1 MKHTYN
7 YSLIILPLLM
17 LSVMGFVLLAQRQ
30 GAAYEIT
37 SQYYK
42 ENQFLPSEI
51 VETKNYFP
59 DRPVTTVVV
68 YDSTTPL
75 KGMRD
80 LRENLTATL
89 DSMQVKY
96 DLLDVS
102 SNSVIDLQKYEV
114 VVFAVL
120 DLSPINSQALD
131 IIDWVR
137 NGGRLFFA
145 IRPDVSATSNI
156 ILGKTGAINNS
167 DSLIISQGVEFLTD
181 LLPGAKGLSL
191 GKDFIFNEA
200 YSVDLDEENC
210 DVHVVSAESDK
221 TPILWVC
228 RVENG
233 RVVVINSDQFVNK
246 DSRGMMGA
254 AYSLLYDTFV
264 YPVINTSVF
273 YIDDFPAPLPGGS
286 NELIKKYYNNI
297 DNSTFFR
304 ELWWEDMR
312 KISEKYGIRYTGGMI
327 ESYEHNLVPPFPKQL
342 DVETHSYLGRALLS
356 TNGEI
361 IIHGYNHVPF
371 CKAED
376 NINALNGY
384 PVWESTENEQLALIE
399 VYNFGQTL
407 FKDYRFLGYIPP
419 SNILCPEAR
428 RWMPT
433 VIPDIKYIASVY
445 LPDIDGQEYLQEFT
459 EAPDGVIEFP
469 RIVAGYDMMD
479 DEYAR
484 WAVINE
490 LSLHYLNSQFVHP
503 DDMLDLDRHAE
514 KGWGNLRDQY
524 IGFIEWLQNTAPG
537 LRSMTGSEG
546 AMAVQRF
553 SRLAV
558 DTNLQDG
565 KLEISLGN
573 FYDEAWLM
581 IRSVYPPL
589 SIDGGVITQVSTN
602 EYLVQALNPNITI
615 LFEE

>member
-7 YSLIILPLLM
+7 YSLIILPLAM
-17 LSVMGFVLLAQRQ
+17 LSIMGLVLLAQRQ
-30 GAAYEIT
+30 GAAYKVT
-37 SQYYK
+37 SEYYK
-42 ENQFLPSEI
+42 DQQFLPSE
-51 VETKNYFP
+51 VLEKENYFP
-59 DRPVTTVVV
+59 DRRVTTLVV
-68 YDSTTPL
+68 YDSSNSL
-75 KGMRD
+75 KGMKD
-80 LRENLTATL
+80 LRENLTATF

-96 DLLDVS
+96 NLFDIS
-102 SNSVIDLQKYEV
+102 SNSSIDLQSYEV
-114 VVFAVL
+114 IVFAVL
-120 DLSPINSQALD
+120 DLSPINNQSLD

-137 NGGRLFFA
+137 NGGKLFFA
-145 IRPDVSATSNI
+145 IRPDVSATANI
-156 ILGKTGAINNS
+156 IFGKTGAINNS

-181 LLPGAKGLSL
+181 LLPGGKGVAL
-191 GKDFIFNEA
+191 GKDFIFNES
-200 YSVDLDEENC
+200 YSVDLDEDNC
-210 DVHVVSAESDK
+210 DVHIVSAEVDK
-221 TPILWVC
+221 TPILWIC
-228 RVENG
+228 NVEKG
-233 RVVVINSDQFVNK
+233 RVVVINSDQFITK

-286 NELIKKYYNNI
+286 NELIKKYYNNV

-304 ELWWEDMR
+304 EVWWEDMR
-312 KISEKYGIRYTGGMI
+312 KIGEKYNIRYTGGMI
-327 ESYEHNLVPPFPKQL
+327 ESYEHNLVPPFPRQL
-342 DVETHSYLGRALLS
+342 DLETHSYLGRALLS
-356 TNGEI
+356 ANGEV

-371 CKAED
+371 CKKED
-376 NINALNGY
+376 NINASMGY

-399 VYNFGQTL
+399 VYNFGQLL
-407 FKDYRFLGYIPP
+407 FKDYRFFGYIPP

-469 RIVAGYDMMD
+469 RIVAGYDMTD

-514 KGWGNLRDQY
+514 KGWSNLRDQY
-524 IGFIEWLQNTAPG
+524 IGFIEWLQNAAPG

-581 IRSVYPPL
+581 IRSVHPPL

-602 EYLVQALNPNITI
+602 QYLVQALNPNITI